1 MWRRGWGDRVADLT
15 KLGDGALRAAE
26 TVLRGAG
33 GRSVLVRVPQPGAAN
48 DVTEQLGL
56 AVATFDDVEIA
67 PCVLRLLSTSG
78 EMRQELQVAARA
90 AATAAGGTDPALV
103 LAWFAGAAGVMV
115 DGELL
120 RVLNVSYRDL
130 AGVPYVYR
138 LELAGAEAA
147 QV

>member
-1 MWRRGWGDRVADLT
+1 MWRRGWGDGVADLT
-15 KLGDGALRAAE
+15 KLGDGALRATE

-33 GRSVLVRVPQPGAAN
+33 GRSVLVRVPQPGTAN

-56 AVATFDDVEIA
+56 AVPVFADVEIA

-78 EMRQELQVAARA
+78 EIRQELQVAARA
-90 AATAAGGTDPALV
+90 AATAAGGGDPALV
-103 LAWFAGAAGVMV
+103 LAWFAAAAGVVV

-120 RVLNVSYRDL
+120 RVMDVSYRDL

-138 LELAGAEAA
+138 LELVGAEAA
-147 QV
+147 EV